1 MRSTVNSMK
10 LEVNIIV
17 SLKWVCTKL
26 KSVFY
31 PMPFLYFLVIIR
43 TGQIILLK
51 VEI

>member
-1 MRSTVNSMK
+1 MKSTVNNMK

-26 KSVFY
+26 NSVFY
-31 PMPFLYFLVIIR
+31 PMAFLYILVIIR
-43 TGQIILLK
+43 TSQIILSK